1 MKNLREILYKA
12 DLIETRGLID
22 REVHGVCFDSRKVAQ
37 GALFV
42 AVKGLTTD
50 GHLFI
55 SKVIESGATA
65 IICEEIPEHTPENV
79 TFIKVRNSAHAL
91 GVIASNFFNNPS
103 EKLKLVGV
111 TGTNGKTTTV
121 TLLHDLF
128 TQMGYACGLIST
140 VRNLLG
146 KKEIPAVFTTPDPV
160 QLNELLNE
168 MVKEGCT
175 HAFMEVSSHA
185 IVQHRI
191 AGISFSGGV
200 FTNLTHDHLDF
211 HKTFSEYLKAKKTF
225 FDLLNPN
232 AFAITN
238 LDDKNGWIML
248 QNTRARK
255 KSYSLRSMADFK
267 GKLLESGFN
276 GLQMIIDGKEVW
288 CQLVGQF
295 NAYNMLAVYSVARM
309 FDLERDHV
317 LTYLSNCKPAE
328 GRFDHFEAGNGVI
341 AIVDYA
347 HTPDALEN
355 VLQTITSLR
364 TGTEKLITVVG
375 CGGNRDAEKRPAMAA
390 IAARLS
396 DKVILTS
403 DNPRF
408 EDPEIIIEDMKKGLD
423 PVSSRKTISIV
434 NRREAINTACAMT
447 NSGDIVLVAG
457 KGHEKYQEINGVKH
471 PFDDKE
477 ILKEYLNL
485 S

>member
-1 MKNLREILYKA
+1 
-12 DLIETRGLID
+12 
-22 REVHGVCFDSRKVAQ
+22 
-37 GALFV
+37 
-42 AVKGLTTD
+42 
-50 GHLFI
+50 
-55 SKVIESGATA
+55 
-65 IICEEIPEHTPENV
+65 
-79 TFIKVRNSAHAL
+79 
-91 GVIASNFFNNPS
+91 
-103 EKLKLVGV
+103 
-111 TGTNGKTTTV
+111 
-121 TLLHDLF
+121 
-128 TQMGYACGLIST
+128 
-140 VRNLLG
+140 
-146 KKEIPAVFTTPDPV
+146 
-160 QLNELLNE
+160 
-168 MVKEGCT
+168 
-175 HAFMEVSSHA
+175 
-185 IVQHRI
+185 
-191 AGISFSGGV
+191 
-200 FTNLTHDHLDF
+200 
-211 HKTFSEYLKAKKTF
+211 
-225 FDLLNPN
+225 
-232 AFAITN
+232 
-238 LDDKNGWIML
+238 
-248 QNTRARK
+248 
-255 KSYSLRSMADFK
+255 
-267 GKLLESGFN
+267 
-276 GLQMIIDGKEVW
+276 
-288 CQLVGQF
+288 
-295 NAYNMLAVYSVARM
+295 MLAVYSVARM

-328 GRFDHFEAGNGVI
+328 GRFDHFEAGNGVT